1 MERSKVFHSLYSI
14 IICTIGVFMLIS
26 IATFSPNDPP
36 FANYPINNP
45 VQNYCGKVG
54 AGLSGYLMTCLG
66 ITSYLFAFMVGALGV
81 SLYLK
86 KRIEILWVRIIG
98 GILLIFSIAPI
109 LGILDNFA
117 NLFSNSLET
126 GGIIGMLAAFRLKE
140 YLGIPGACILLTLG
154 FMLSIMLIFQQVI
167 GGV

>member
-1 MERSKVFHSLYSI
+1 M
-14 IICTIGVFMLIS
+14 
-26 IATFSPNDPP
+26 
-36 FANYPINNP
+36 
-45 VQNYCGKVG
+45 
-54 AGLSGYLMTCLG
+54 SGYLMTCLG

-81 SLYLK
+81 SLFLK
-86 KRIEILWVRIIG
+86 KKIEILWVRIIG
-98 GILLIFSIAPI
+98 GILLIFSISPI

-154 FMLSIMLIFQQVI
+154 FMLSIMLISNKSLEACSGWVYKKIKKMVVI
-167 GGV
+167 KNQ